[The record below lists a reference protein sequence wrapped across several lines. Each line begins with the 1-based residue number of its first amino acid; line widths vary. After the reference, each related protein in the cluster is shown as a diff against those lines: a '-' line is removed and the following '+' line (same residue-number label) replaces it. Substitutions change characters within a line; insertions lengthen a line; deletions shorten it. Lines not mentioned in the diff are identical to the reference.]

1 MKILKTVFLCIMLC
15 VFLVAC
21 AKVPGGTESRDR
33 THDETSTKTSFPDN
47 ETEFES
53 KMEETGTDPTEKT
66 NLDEEAVITLYE
78 GFGIKVRE
86 IRRIGGRFLV
96 WTDSLFTEEGYEP
109 DSVFEIYDPAKG
121 ERTYLL
127 TTGGPAVSYDVRTN
141 EDGTVSL
148 MALQQV
154 FYGDRARGRNG
165 EVAYAVESVTPNGL
179 RTVERY
185 TEPFLYPLGCPFTVG
200 SVLEEKALK
209 EVELKNVRLSSGEE
223 PYLYLAF
230 GRKGKDG
237 EAGPVPA
244 AEISSESREIR
255 VLLPGISLNS
265 SLTGEHKVEAK
276 SEEDPGYLVSWKAEK
291 TVEGVLLTVRTG
303 ESVTRVACYPV
314 DVRGGEELLL
324 RPEALG
330 YTYPDLSYKDR

>member
-1 MKILKTVFLCIMLC
+1 MFFL
-15 VFLVAC
+15 
-21 AKVPGGTESRDR
+21 SRAQKYR
-33 THDETSTKTSFPDN
+33 EERRAEIEHNETSTKTSFPDN

-78 GFGIKVRE
+78 DFGIKVRE

-148 MALQQV
+148 MALQQD

-179 RTVERY
+179 RAVERY
-185 TEPFLYPLGCPFTVG
+185 TEPFLYPLGCPFTVS

-230 GRKGKDG
+230 GRKGKPG
-237 EAGPVPA
+237 RFPPQRFQA
-244 AEISSESREIR
+244 SRGR
-255 VLLPGISLNS
+255 S
-265 SLTGEHKVEAK
+265 
-276 SEEDPGYLVSWKAEK
+276 
-291 TVEGVLLTVRTG
+291 
-303 ESVTRVACYPV
+303 ACFC
-314 DVRGGEELLL
+314 RGS
-324 RPEALG
+324 A
-330 YTYPDLSYKDR
+330 